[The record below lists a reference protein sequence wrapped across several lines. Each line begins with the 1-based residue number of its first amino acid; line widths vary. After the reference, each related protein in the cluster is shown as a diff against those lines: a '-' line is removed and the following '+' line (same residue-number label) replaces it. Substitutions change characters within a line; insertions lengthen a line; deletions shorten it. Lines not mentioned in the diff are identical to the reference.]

1 MKKYFT
7 VLISLTLV
15 ACGGIP
21 KNSSIQE
28 GSILGS
34 VPEGSIVRVI
44 ASAPQNGMTPEEIV
58 SGFLNASASS
68 ENDFK
73 IAREYLIPELKDIW
87 QPSEQIQVYEGQG
100 RLNTTE
106 SNSVIFTAPL
116 NSVIDGRSR
125 ITLSEPDSQLVQEF
139 KLKKVENEW
148 RINLDFKGL
157 SISRADLNRSFTT
170 FPLWFPD
177 SSLKTLTP
185 DIVVLPRSTTGN
197 ATRLMQL
204 LLAGP
209 GESLTGAVKS
219 AFPVGTKLA
228 INSVPVSNG
237 LATVSLNETVLSA
250 EPYLREV
257 LSAQIVK
264 TLSKIPEIRTV
275 RINVGSQS
283 LIVPNTSIRQNITL
297 WEKFLPD
304 SNREADAL
312 AIQNGKIFRI
322 NTESTT
328 PISDNYFNSGRWF
341 AATANRDE
349 NILAAVTEDRT
360 KFVVQNSST
369 ETPRRV
375 LIEGQGFRI
384 SHSDIFDA
392 VWVTGVNQISVV
404 QNNRVVNVSI
414 DGIDKQNVIDVI
426 PSPDGVR
433 ALLVINTAFGTEL
446 RIGTIVRD
454 DQSIKIIYVRK
465 LIRDGFSVAQATW
478 QDSEIVLYLDNF
490 SEPANIYSVD
500 TFTGFTKS
508 LYSQIDSR
516 NIASVINKPTYLTL
530 EDGTIL
536 ERISG
541 EWISRGNL
549 INATY
554 PG

>member
-1 MKKYFT
+1 MKKYFI
-7 VLISLTLV
+7 VLISLALV
-15 ACGGIP
+15 ACGNIP

-44 ASAPQNGMTPEEIV
+44 ASVPQEGMTPEEIV

-73 IAREYLIPELKDIW
+73 IAREYLIPELRDTW
-87 QPSEQIQVYEGQG
+87 QPTQQIQVYEGQG
-100 RLNTTE
+100 RLSSNQ
-106 SNSVIFTAPL
+106 SNSVVFTAPL
-116 NSVIDGRSR
+116 NSVIDDRSR

-139 KLKKVENEW
+139 KLKKVEDEW
-148 RINLDFKGL
+148 RINLDIKGL
-157 SISRADLNRSFTT
+157 LISRADLNRSFTT

-209 GESLTGAVKS
+209 GENLAGAVRS
-219 AFPVGTKLA
+219 AFPVGTTLA
-228 INSVPVSNG
+228 INSVPINNG
-237 LATVSLNETVLSA
+237 LATVSLNESVLNA
-250 EPYLREV
+250 EPFLREV

-264 TLSKIPEIRTV
+264 TLSRIPEIRTV

-283 LIVPNTSIRQNITL
+283 LIVPNTPIRQSMTL
-297 WEKFLPD
+297 WEKFSPD

-312 AIQNGKIFRI
+312 AIQDGKIFRI
-322 NTESTT
+322 STELVSA
-328 PISDNYFNSGRWF
+328 ISDDYFNSGRWF
-341 AATANRDE
+341 AATTNRDE
-349 NILAAVTEDRT
+349 NILSAVTEDRT
-360 KFVVQNSST
+360 KLVVQNSTAS
-369 ETPRRV
+369 TPRRV
-375 LIEGQGFRI
+375 IVEGQGFRI
-384 SHSDIFDA
+384 PHSDIFDA
-392 VWVTGVNQISVV
+392 IWVTGVNQISVIRK
-404 QNNRVVNVSI
+404 NRVINVSI

-433 ALLVINTAFGTEL
+433 ALLITNTVYGTEL

-454 DQSIKIIYVRK
+454 DQSIKIINVRK

-478 QDSEIVLYLDNF
+478 QDSEYVLYLDNF
-490 SEPANIYSVD
+490 SEPANIYSID
-500 TFTGFTKS
+500 SFTGVSKS
-508 LYSQIDSR
+508 LYSQIGSR
-516 NIASVINKPTYLTL
+516 NLASVIKKPTYLTL
-530 EDGTIL
+530 EGGSIL

-541 EWISRGNL
+541 EWISRGNF
-549 INATY
+549 INASY

>member
-1 MKKYFT
+1 MKKYLT
-7 VLISLTLV
+7 ILMSLALV
-15 ACGGIP
+15 ACGNIP

-73 IAREYLIPELKDIW
+73 IARQYLIPELRDIW
-87 QPSEQIQVYEGQG
+87 QPAEQIQVYEGQG
-100 RLNTTE
+100 RLNSTQ
-106 SNSVIFTAPL
+106 SNSVTFVAPL
-116 NSVIDGRSR
+116 NSVIDGKSR

-157 SISRADLNRSFTT
+157 LISRADLNRSFTT

-185 DIVVLPRSTTGN
+185 DVVVLPRSTTGN

-209 GESLTGAVKS
+209 GENLTGAVRS
-219 AFPVGTKLA
+219 AFPVGTTLA
-228 INSVPVSNG
+228 INSVPVTNG

-283 LIVPNTSIRQNITL
+283 LIVPNTPIRQSTTL
-297 WEKFLPD
+297 WEKFSPD

-312 AIQNGKIFRI
+312 AIQNGKIFKI
-322 NTESTT
+322 NSES
-328 PISDNYFNSGRWF
+328 ISAITDNYFNSGRWF

-360 KFVVQNSST
+360 KFVVQNSSS

-384 SHSDIFDA
+384 PHSDIFDA
-392 VWVTGVNQISVV
+392 VWVTGVNQISVI

-433 ALLVINTAFGTEL
+433 ALLVINTGYGTEL
-446 RIGTIVRD
+446 RISTIVRD
-454 DQSIKIIYVRK
+454 DQSIKIIYARK
-465 LIRDGFSVAQATW
+465 LIRDGFSVTQATW
-478 QDSEIVLYLDNF
+478 LDSEFVLYLDNV

-500 TFTGFTKS
+500 TFSGFSTT
-508 LYSQIDSR
+508 LYSQIGSR
-516 NIASVINKPTYLTL
+516 NLASVIKKPTYLTL
-530 EDGTIL
+530 EDGSIL

-541 EWISRGNL
+541 EWVSRGNL

>member
-1 MKKYFT
+1 MKKYLT
-7 VLISLTLV
+7 ILMSLALV
-15 ACGGIP
+15 ACGNIP

-73 IAREYLIPELKDIW
+73 IAREYLIPEIRDVW
-87 QPSEQIQVYEGQG
+87 QPTQQIQVYEGQG
-100 RLNTTE
+100 RLNSDQ
-106 SNSVIFTAPL
+106 SNSVIFSAPL
-116 NSVIDGRSR
+116 NSVIDDSSR

-148 RINLDFKGL
+148 RIDLDFKGL
-157 SISRADLNRSFTT
+157 LISRADLNRSFTT

-209 GESLTGAVKS
+209 GENLTGAVRS
-219 AFPVGTKLA
+219 AFPVGTTLA

-237 LATVSLNETVLSA
+237 SATVSLNETVLSA

-264 TLSKIPEIRTV
+264 TLSRIPEIKTV
-275 RINVGSQS
+275 RINVGSTS
-283 LIVPNTSIRQNITL
+283 LIVPNTPIRQSTTL
-297 WEKFLPD
+297 WEKFSPD

-322 NTESTT
+322 NTELTSA
-328 PISDNYFNSGRWF
+328 ISDDYFNSGRWF

-360 KFVVQNSST
+360 KFVVQNSSS

-375 LIEGQGFRI
+375 LITGQGFRI
-384 SHSDIFDA
+384 PHSDIFDA
-392 VWVTGVNQISVV
+392 VWATGVNQISVV

-433 ALLVINTAFGTEL
+433 ALLVINTAYGTEL

-465 LIRDGFSVAQATW
+465 LIREGFSIAQATW
-478 QDSEIVLYLDNF
+478 QDSEFVLYLDNI

-500 TFTGFTKS
+500 TFTGSSKT
-508 LYSQIDSR
+508 LYSQIGSR
-516 NIASVINKPTYLTL
+516 NIASVIKKPTYLTL
-530 EDGTIL
+530 EDGSIL
-536 ERISG
+536 ERVSG

>member
-1 MKKYFT
+1 MKKYFI
-7 VLISLTLV
+7 VLISLALV
-15 ACGGIP
+15 ACGNIP

-44 ASAPQNGMTPEEIV
+44 ASAPQEGMTPEEIV

-73 IAREYLIPELKDIW
+73 IAREYLIPELRSSW
-87 QPSEQIQVYEGQG
+87 QPTQQIQVYEGQG
-100 RLNTTE
+100 RLNLTQ
-106 SNSVIFTAPL
+106 SNTVVFTAPL
-116 NSVIDGRSR
+116 NSVIDARSR

-139 KLKKVENEW
+139 KLKKVDNEW
-148 RINLDFKGL
+148 RINLDIKGL
-157 SISRADLNRSFTT
+157 LISRADLNRSFTT

-185 DIVVLPRSTTGN
+185 DVVVLPRSTTGN

-209 GESLTGAVKS
+209 GENLTGAVRS
-219 AFPVGTKLA
+219 AFPVGTTLA

-275 RINVGSQS
+275 RINVGSSS
-283 LIVPNTSIRQNITL
+283 LIVPNTPIRQSTTL
-297 WEKFLPD
+297 WEKFSPD

-312 AIQNGKIFRI
+312 AIQNGKILRMD
-322 NTESTT
+322 TEVTST
-328 PISDNYFNSGRWF
+328 ISDDYFNSGRWF

-369 ETPRRV
+369 ATSRRV

-384 SHSDIFDA
+384 PRSDIFDA
-392 VWVTGVNQISVV
+392 IWVTGLNQISVV

-414 DGIDKQNVIDVI
+414 DGIEKQNVIDVI

-433 ALLVINTAFGTEL
+433 ALLIVNTAYGTEL

-465 LIRDGFSVAQATW
+465 LIRDGFSVTQATW
-478 QDSEIVLYLDNF
+478 QDSGIVLYLDNL
-490 SEPANIYSVD
+490 SEPASIYSID
-500 TFTGFTKS
+500 TFTGFSKS
-508 LYSQIDSR
+508 LYSQLGTR
-516 NIASVINKPTYLTL
+516 NLASVIKKPTYLTL
-530 EDGTIL
+530 EDGSLL
-536 ERISG
+536 ERVSG
-541 EWISRGNL
+541 EWIGRGNL

>member
-15 ACGGIP
+15 ACGNIP
-21 KNSSIQE
+21 KDSAIQE

-44 ASAPQNGMTPEEIV
+44 ASTPQNGMTPEEIV

-73 IAREYLIPELKDIW
+73 IAREYLIPEIRNSW
-87 QPSEQIQVYEGQG
+87 QPTDQIQVYEGQG
-100 RLNTTE
+100 RLS
-106 SNSVIFTAPL
+106 SNQNNAVTFTAPL
-116 NSVIDGRSR
+116 SSVIDDRSR
-125 ITLSEPDSQLVQEF
+125 ITLSDPDSQLVQEF
-139 KLKKVENEW
+139 RLKKVDNEW

-157 SISRADLNRSFTT
+157 LISRADLNRSFTT

-209 GESLTGAVKS
+209 GENLTGAVRS
-219 AFPVGTKLA
+219 AFPVGTTLA
-228 INSVPVSNG
+228 LNSVPVSNG

-257 LSAQIVK
+257 LSAQIVN
-264 TLSKIPEIRTV
+264 TLSRIPEIRTV
-275 RINVGSQS
+275 RINVGSSS
-283 LIVPNTSIRQNITL
+283 LIVPNTPFRQSTTL
-297 WEKFLPD
+297 WEKFSPD

-312 AIQNGKIFRI
+312 AIQNGKIFRMD
-322 NTESTT
+322 TEVTST
-328 PISDNYFNSGRWF
+328 ISDDYFNSGRWF

-369 ETPRRV
+369 ATPRRV

-384 SHSDIFDA
+384 PRSDIFDA
-392 VWVTGVNQISVV
+392 IWVTGLNQISVV

-414 DGIDKQNVIDVI
+414 DGIEKQNVIDVI

-433 ALLVINTAFGTEL
+433 ALLIVNTAYGTEL

-465 LIRDGFSVAQATW
+465 LIRDGFSVTQATW
-478 QDSEIVLYLDNF
+478 QDSGIVLYLDNL
-490 SEPANIYSVD
+490 SEPASIYSID
-500 TFTGFTKS
+500 TFTGFSKS
-508 LYSQIDSR
+508 LYSQLGTR
-516 NIASVINKPTYLTL
+516 NLASVIKKPTYLTL
-530 EDGTIL
+530 EDGSLL
-536 ERISG
+536 ERVSG
-541 EWISRGNL
+541 EWIGRGNL

>member
-1 MKKYFT
+1 MKKYLI
-7 VLISLTLV
+7 VLMSLALV
-15 ACGGIP
+15 ACGNIP

-44 ASAPQNGMTPEEIV
+44 ASTPQEGMTPEEIV

-73 IAREYLIPELKDIW
+73 IAREYLIPELRDTW
-87 QPSEQIQVYEGQG
+87 QPTQQIQVYEGQG
-100 RLNTTE
+100 RLNLNQ
-106 SNSVIFTAPL
+106 SNSVVFTAPL
-116 NSVIDGRSR
+116 NSVIDDRSR

-139 KLKKVENEW
+139 KLKKVDDEW
-148 RINLDFKGL
+148 RINLDIRGL
-157 SISRADLNRSFTT
+157 LISRADLNRSFTT

-209 GESLTGAVKS
+209 GENLTGAVKS
-219 AFPVGTKLA
+219 AFPVGTTLA
-228 INSVPVSNG
+228 INSVPINNG
-237 LATVSLNETVLSA
+237 LATVSLNESVLSA
-250 EPYLREV
+250 EPFLREV

-264 TLSKIPEIRTV
+264 TLSRIPEIRTV

-283 LIVPNTSIRQNITL
+283 LIVPNTPIRQSMTL
-297 WEKFLPD
+297 WEKFSPD
-304 SNREADAL
+304 SNRESDAL
-312 AIQNGKIFRI
+312 AIQDGKIFRI
-322 NTESTT
+322 STELTSA
-328 PISDNYFNSGRWF
+328 ISDDYFNSNRWF

-360 KFVVQNSST
+360 KLVVQNSST
-369 ETPRRV
+369 ATPRRV
-375 LIEGQGFRI
+375 LVEGQGFRI
-384 SHSDIFDA
+384 PRSDIFDA
-392 VWVTGVNQISVV
+392 IWVTGVNQISVI
-404 QNNRVVNVSI
+404 QKNRLINVSI

-433 ALLVINTAFGTEL
+433 ALLLTNTVYGTEL

-454 DQSIKIIYVRK
+454 DQSIKIINVRK
-465 LIRDGFSVAQATW
+465 LIRDGYSVTQATW

-490 SEPANIYSVD
+490 SELANIYSID
-500 TFTGFTKS
+500 TFTGFSKL
-508 LYSQIDSR
+508 LYSQIGSR
-516 NIASVINKPTYLTL
+516 NLASVIKKPTYLTL
-530 EDGTIL
+530 EDGSIL

-549 INATY
+549 INASY

>member
-1 MKKYFT
+1 MKKYFI
-7 VLISLTLV
+7 VLMSLALV
-15 ACGGIP
+15 ACGNIP
-21 KNSSIQE
+21 QNSSIQE

-44 ASAPQNGMTPEEIV
+44 ASLPQEGMTPEEIV

-73 IAREYLIPELKDIW
+73 IAREYLIPELRDTW
-87 QPSEQIQVYEGQG
+87 QPTQQIQVYEGQG
-100 RLNTTE
+100 RLNLTQ
-106 SNSVIFTAPL
+106 SNSVVFTAPL
-116 NSVIDGRSR
+116 NSVIDDRSR

-139 KLKKVENEW
+139 KLKKVDNEW
-148 RINLDFKGL
+148 RINLDIRGL
-157 SISRADLNRSFTT
+157 LISRADLNRSFTT

-177 SSLKTLTP
+177 STLKTLTP

-209 GESLTGAVKS
+209 GENLTGAVRS
-219 AFPVGTKLA
+219 AFPVGTTLA
-228 INSVPVSNG
+228 INSVPINNG
-237 LATVSLNETVLSA
+237 LATVSLNESVLNA
-250 EPYLREV
+250 EPFLREV

-264 TLSKIPEIRTV
+264 TLSRIPEIRTV

-283 LIVPNTSIRQNITL
+283 LIVPNTPIRQSTTL
-297 WEKFLPD
+297 WEKFSPD

-312 AIQNGKIFRI
+312 AIQDGKIFRI
-322 NTESTT
+322 STELVSA
-328 PISDNYFNSGRWF
+328 ISDNYFNSGRWF

-360 KFVVQNSST
+360 KLVVQNSSA

-375 LIEGQGFRI
+375 IVEGQGFRI
-384 SHSDIFDA
+384 PHSDIFDA
-392 VWVTGVNQISVV
+392 IWITGVNQISVI
-404 QNNRVVNVSI
+404 QKNRVINVSI
-414 DGIDKQNVIDVI
+414 DGIDRQNVIDVI

-433 ALLVINTAFGTEL
+433 ALLITNTVYGTEL

-454 DQSIKIIYVRK
+454 DQNIKIINVRK
-465 LIRDGFSVAQATW
+465 LIRDGFSVTQATW
-478 QDSEIVLYLDNF
+478 QDSEYVLYLDNF
-490 SEPANIYSVD
+490 SEPANIYSID
-500 TFTGFTKS
+500 SFTGVSKS
-508 LYSQIDSR
+508 LYSQIGLR
-516 NIASVINKPTYLTL
+516 NLASVIKKPTYLTL
-530 EDGTIL
+530 EDGSIL

-541 EWISRGNL
+541 EWISRGNFV
-549 INATY
+549 NATY

>member
-1 MKKYFT
+1 MKKYLT
-7 VLISLTLV
+7 ILMSLALV
-15 ACGGIP
+15 ACGNIP
-21 KNSSIQE
+21 NNSSIQE

-73 IAREYLIPELKDIW
+73 IAREYLIPELQDTW
-87 QPSEQIQVYEGQG
+87 QPTQQIQVYEGQG
-100 RLNTTE
+100 RLNLTQ
-106 SNSVIFTAPL
+106 SNSVVFTAPL
-116 NSVIDGRSR
+116 NSVIDDRSR

-139 KLKKVENEW
+139 KLKKVDNEW
-148 RINLDFKGL
+148 RINLDIKGL
-157 SISRADLNRSFTT
+157 LISRADLNRSFTT

-209 GESLTGAVKS
+209 GENLTGAVKS
-219 AFPVGTKLA
+219 AFPVGTTLA
-228 INSVPVSNG
+228 INSVPINNG
-237 LATVSLNETVLSA
+237 LATVSLNESVLSA
-250 EPYLREV
+250 EPFLREV

-264 TLSKIPEIRTV
+264 TLSRIPEIRTV

-283 LIVPNTSIRQNITL
+283 LIVPNTPIRQSMTL
-297 WEKFLPD
+297 WEKFSPD

-312 AIQNGKIFRI
+312 AIQDGKIFRI
-322 NTESTT
+322 STELVSA
-328 PISDNYFNSGRWF
+328 ISDDYFNSGRWF

-360 KFVVQNSST
+360 KLVVQNSSAA
-369 ETPRRV
+369 TPRRV
-375 LIEGQGFRI
+375 IVEGQGFRI
-384 SHSDIFDA
+384 PHSDIFDA
-392 VWVTGVNQISVV
+392 IWVTGVNQISVI
-404 QNNRVVNVSI
+404 QKNRVINVSI

-433 ALLVINTAFGTEL
+433 ALLITNTVYGTEL

-454 DQSIKIIYVRK
+454 DQSIKIVNVRK
-465 LIRDGFSVAQATW
+465 LIRDGFSVTQATW
-478 QDSEIVLYLDNF
+478 QDSEYVLYLDNF
-490 SEPANIYSVD
+490 SEPANIYSID
-500 TFTGFTKS
+500 SFTGVSKS
-508 LYSQIDSR
+508 LYSQIGSR
-516 NIASVINKPTYLTL
+516 NLASVIKKPTYLTL
-530 EDGTIL
+530 EDGSIL

-549 INATY
+549 VNAAY

>member
-1 MKKYFT
+1 MKKYFI
-7 VLISLTLV
+7 VLISLALV
-15 ACGGIP
+15 ACGNIP

-44 ASAPQNGMTPEEIV
+44 ASAPQEGMTPEEIV

-73 IAREYLIPELKDIW
+73 IAREYLIPELRSSW
-87 QPSEQIQVYEGQG
+87 QPTQQIQVYEGQG
-100 RLNTTE
+100 RLNLTQ
-106 SNSVIFTAPL
+106 SNTVVFTAPL
-116 NSVIDGRSR
+116 NSVIDARSR

-139 KLKKVENEW
+139 KLKKVDNEW
-148 RINLDFKGL
+148 RINLDIKGL
-157 SISRADLNRSFTT
+157 LISRADLNRSFTT

-185 DIVVLPRSTTGN
+185 DVVVLPRSTTGN

-209 GESLTGAVKS
+209 GENLTGAVRS
-219 AFPVGTKLA
+219 AFPVGTTLA

-275 RINVGSQS
+275 RINVGSSS
-283 LIVPNTSIRQNITL
+283 LIVPNTPIRQSTTL
-297 WEKFLPD
+297 WEKFSPD
-304 SNREADAL
+304 SNRETDAL
-312 AIQNGKIFRI
+312 AIQNGKILRMD
-322 NTESTT
+322 TEVTST
-328 PISDNYFNSGRWF
+328 ISDDYFNSGRWF

-369 ETPRRV
+369 ATPRRV

-384 SHSDIFDA
+384 PRSDIFDA
-392 VWVTGVNQISVV
+392 IWVTGLNQISVV

-414 DGIDKQNVIDVI
+414 DGIEKQNVIDVI

-433 ALLVINTAFGTEL
+433 ALLIVNTAYGTEL

-465 LIRDGFSVAQATW
+465 LIRDGFSVTQATW
-478 QDSEIVLYLDNF
+478 QDSGIVLYLDNL
-490 SEPANIYSVD
+490 SEPASIYSID
-500 TFTGFTKS
+500 TFTGFSKS
-508 LYSQIDSR
+508 LYSQLGTR
-516 NIASVINKPTYLTL
+516 NLASVIKKPTYLTL
-530 EDGTIL
+530 EDGSLL
-536 ERISG
+536 ERVSG
-541 EWISRGNL
+541 EWIGRGNL

>member
-1 MKKYFT
+1 MRKYFL

-44 ASAPQNGMTPEEIV
+44 ASTPQNGMTPEEIV

-87 QPSEQIQVYEGQG
+87 QPAEQIQVYEGQG

-116 NSVIDGRSR
+116 NSVIDERSR
-125 ITLSEPDSQLVQEF
+125 ITLSEPDSQLSQEF
-139 KLKKVENEW
+139 KLKKVDNEW

-157 SISRADLNRSFTT
+157 FISRADLNRSFTT

-185 DIVVLPRSTTGN
+185 DVVVLPRSTTGN

-209 GESLTGAVKS
+209 GENLTGAVRS
-219 AFPVGTKLA
+219 AFPVGTTLA

-275 RINVGSQS
+275 RINVGSSS
-283 LIVPNTSIRQNITL
+283 LIVPNTPIRQSTTL
-297 WEKFLPD
+297 WEKFSPD

-312 AIQNGKIFRI
+312 AIQNGKILRMD
-322 NTESTT
+322 TEVTST
-328 PISDNYFNSGRWF
+328 ISDDYFNSGRWF

-369 ETPRRV
+369 ATPRRV

-384 SHSDIFDA
+384 PRSDIFDA
-392 VWVTGVNQISVV
+392 IWVTGLNQISVV

-414 DGIDKQNVIDVI
+414 DGIEKQNVIDVI

-433 ALLVINTAFGTEL
+433 ALLVVNTAYGTEL

-465 LIRDGFSVAQATW
+465 LIRDGFSVTQATW
-478 QDSEIVLYLDNF
+478 QDSGIVLYLDNL
-490 SEPANIYSVD
+490 SEPASIYSID
-500 TFTGFTKS
+500 TFTGFSKS
-508 LYSQIDSR
+508 LYSQLGTR
-516 NIASVINKPTYLTL
+516 NLASVIKKPTYLTL
-530 EDGTIL
+530 EDGSLL
-536 ERISG
+536 ERVSG
-541 EWISRGNL
+541 EWIGRGNF

>member
-1 MKKYFT
+1 MKKYFI
-7 VLISLTLV
+7 VLMSLALV
-15 ACGGIP
+15 ACGSIP

-44 ASAPQNGMTPEEIV
+44 ASTPQEGMTPEEIV

-73 IAREYLIPELKDIW
+73 IAREYLIPDLRETW
-87 QPSEQIQVYEGQG
+87 QPTQQIQVYEGQG
-100 RLNTTE
+100 RLNLTQ
-106 SNSVIFTAPL
+106 SNSVVFTAPL
-116 NSVIDGRSR
+116 NSVIDDRSR

-139 KLKKVENEW
+139 KLKKVDDEW
-148 RINLDFKGL
+148 RINLDLKGL
-157 SISRADLNRSFTT
+157 LISRADLNRSFTT

-185 DIVVLPRSTTGN
+185 DIVVLPRSITGN

-209 GESLTGAVKS
+209 GENLTGAVRS
-219 AFPVGTKLA
+219 AFPAGTRLA
-228 INSVPVSNG
+228 INSVPVING
-237 LATVSLNETVLSA
+237 LATVSLNESVLSA
-250 EPYLREV
+250 EPFLREV

-264 TLSKIPEIRTV
+264 TLSRNPEIKTV

-283 LIVPNTSIRQNITL
+283 LIVPNTPIRQSMTL
-297 WEKFLPD
+297 WEKFSPD
-304 SNREADAL
+304 TNREADAL
-312 AIQNGKIFRI
+312 AIQDGKIFRI
-322 NTESTT
+322 STELTSA
-328 PISDNYFNSGRWF
+328 ISDDYFNSNRWF

-360 KFVVQNSST
+360 KLVVQNSST
-369 ETPRRV
+369 ATPRRV
-375 LIEGQGFRI
+375 LVEGQGFRI
-384 SHSDIFDA
+384 PHSDIFDA
-392 VWVTGVNQISVV
+392 IWVTGVNQISVI
-404 QNNRVVNVSI
+404 QKNRLINVSI

-433 ALLVINTAFGTEL
+433 ALLLTNTVYGTEL

-454 DQSIKIIYVRK
+454 DQSIKIINVRK
-465 LIRDGFSVAQATW
+465 LIRDGYSVTQATW
-478 QDSEIVLYLDNF
+478 QDAEIVLYLDNF
-490 SEPANIYSVD
+490 SEPANVYSID
-500 TFTGFTKS
+500 TFTGFSKS
-508 LYSQIDSR
+508 LYSQIGSR
-516 NIASVINKPTYLTL
+516 NLASVIKKPTYLTL
-530 EDGTIL
+530 EDGSIL

-549 INATY
+549 INASY

>member
-1 MKKYFT
+1 MKKYFIFI
-7 VLISLTLV
+7 ISLALV
-15 ACGGIP
+15 ACGNIP

-44 ASAPQNGMTPEEIV
+44 ASSPQEGMTPEEIV

-73 IAREYLIPELKDIW
+73 IAREYLIPELRETW
-87 QPSEQIQVYEGQG
+87 QPTQQIQVYEGQG
-100 RLNTTE
+100 RLSSNQ
-106 SNSVIFTAPL
+106 SNSVVFTAPL
-116 NSVIDGRSR
+116 NSVIDDRSR

-139 KLKKVENEW
+139 KLKKVEDEW
-148 RINLDFKGL
+148 RINLEIKGL
-157 SISRADLNRSFTT
+157 LISRADLNRSFTT

-209 GESLTGAVKS
+209 GENLTGAVRS
-219 AFPVGTKLA
+219 AFPVGTTLA

-237 LATVSLNETVLSA
+237 LATVSLNESVLSA
-250 EPYLREV
+250 EPFLREV

-264 TLSKIPEIRTV
+264 TLSRIPEIRTV

-283 LIVPNTSIRQNITL
+283 LIVPNTPIRQSMTL
-297 WEKFLPD
+297 WEKFSPD

-312 AIQNGKIFRI
+312 AIQDGKIFRI
-322 NTESTT
+322 STELTSA
-328 PISDNYFNSGRWF
+328 ISDDYFNSGKWF

-360 KFVVQNSST
+360 KLVVQNSSAA
-369 ETPRRV
+369 TPRRV
-375 LIEGQGFRI
+375 LVEGQGFRI
-384 SHSDIFDA
+384 PRSDIFDA
-392 VWVTGVNQISVV
+392 TWVTGVNQISVI
-404 QNNRVVNVSI
+404 QNNRVINVSI
-414 DGIDKQNVIDVI
+414 DGLDKQNVIDVI

-433 ALLVINTAFGTEL
+433 ALLITNTVYGTEL

-454 DQSIKIIYVRK
+454 DQSIKIINVK
-465 LIRDGFSVAQATW
+465 KIIRDGYSVTQATW
-478 QDSEIVLYLDNF
+478 QDSEFVLYLDNF
-490 SEPANIYSVD
+490 SEPANIYSID
-500 TFTGFTKS
+500 TFTGVFKS
-508 LYSQIDSR
+508 LYSQIGSR
-516 NIASVINKPTYLTL
+516 NLASVIKKPTYLTM
-530 EDGTIL
+530 EDGSIL

-549 INATY
+549 INASY

>member
-1 MKKYFT
+1 MKKYFI
-7 VLISLTLV
+7 VLISFALV
-15 ACGGIP
+15 ACGNIP

-44 ASAPQNGMTPEEIV
+44 ASAPQEGMTPEEIV

-73 IAREYLIPELKDIW
+73 IAREYLIPELRSSW
-87 QPSEQIQVYEGQG
+87 QPTQQIQVYEGQG
-100 RLNTTE
+100 RLNLTQ
-106 SNSVIFTAPL
+106 SNTVVFTAPL
-116 NSVIDGRSR
+116 NSVIDARSR

-139 KLKKVENEW
+139 KLKKVDNEW
-148 RINLDFKGL
+148 RINLDIKGL
-157 SISRADLNRSFTT
+157 LISRADLNRSFTT

-185 DIVVLPRSTTGN
+185 DVVVLPRSTTGN

-209 GESLTGAVKS
+209 GENLTGAVRS
-219 AFPVGTKLA
+219 AFPVGTTLA

-250 EPYLREV
+250 EPYLREI

-275 RINVGSQS
+275 RINVGSSS
-283 LIVPNTSIRQNITL
+283 LIVPNTPIRQSTTL
-297 WEKFLPD
+297 WEKFSPD

-312 AIQNGKIFRI
+312 AIQNGKILRMD
-322 NTESTT
+322 TEVTST
-328 PISDNYFNSGRWF
+328 ISDDYFNSGRWF

-369 ETPRRV
+369 ATPRRV

-384 SHSDIFDA
+384 PRSDIFDA
-392 VWVTGVNQISVV
+392 IWVTGLNQISVV

-414 DGIDKQNVIDVI
+414 DGIEKQNVIDVI

-433 ALLVINTAFGTEL
+433 ALLIVNTAYGTEL

-465 LIRDGFSVAQATW
+465 LIRDGFSVTQATW
-478 QDSEIVLYLDNF
+478 QDSGIVLYLDNL
-490 SEPANIYSVD
+490 SEPAIIYSID
-500 TFTGFTKS
+500 TFTGFSKS
-508 LYSQIDSR
+508 LYSQLGTR
-516 NIASVINKPTYLTL
+516 NLASVIKKPTYLTL
-530 EDGTIL
+530 EDGSLL
-536 ERISG
+536 ERVSG
-541 EWISRGNL
+541 EWIGRGNL

>member
-1 MKKYFT
+1 MKKYFI
-7 VLISLTLV
+7 VLISFALV
-15 ACGGIP
+15 ACGNIP

-44 ASAPQNGMTPEEIV
+44 ASAPQEGMTPEEIV

-73 IAREYLIPELKDIW
+73 IAREYLIPELRSSW
-87 QPSEQIQVYEGQG
+87 QPTQQIQVYEGQG
-100 RLNTTE
+100 RLNLTQ
-106 SNSVIFTAPL
+106 SNTVVFTAPL
-116 NSVIDGRSR
+116 NSVIDARSR

-139 KLKKVENEW
+139 KLKKVDNEW
-148 RINLDFKGL
+148 RINLDIKGL
-157 SISRADLNRSFTT
+157 LISRADLNRSFTT

-185 DIVVLPRSTTGN
+185 DVVVLPRSTTGN

-209 GESLTGAVKS
+209 GENLTGAVRS
-219 AFPVGTKLA
+219 AFPVGTTLA

-275 RINVGSQS
+275 RINVGSSS
-283 LIVPNTSIRQNITL
+283 LIVPNTPIRQSTTL
-297 WEKFLPD
+297 WEKFSPD

-312 AIQNGKIFRI
+312 AIQNGKILRMD
-322 NTESTT
+322 TEVTST
-328 PISDNYFNSGRWF
+328 ISDDYFNSGRWF

-369 ETPRRV
+369 ATPRRV

-384 SHSDIFDA
+384 PRTDIFDA
-392 VWVTGVNQISVV
+392 IWVTGLNQISVV

-414 DGIDKQNVIDVI
+414 DGIEKQNVIDVI

-433 ALLVINTAFGTEL
+433 ALLIVNTAYGTEL

-465 LIRDGFSVAQATW
+465 LIRDGFSVTQATW
-478 QDSEIVLYLDNF
+478 QDSGIVLYLDNL
-490 SEPANIYSVD
+490 SEPASIYSID
-500 TFTGFTKS
+500 TFTGFSKS
-508 LYSQIDSR
+508 LYSQLGTR
-516 NIASVINKPTYLTL
+516 NLASVIKKPTYLTL
-530 EDGTIL
+530 EDGSLL
-536 ERISG
+536 ERVSG
-541 EWISRGNL
+541 EWIGRGNL
-549 INATY
+549 TNATY

>member
-1 MKKYFT
+1 MKKYFI
-7 VLISLTLV
+7 VLISFALV
-15 ACGGIP
+15 ACGNIP

-44 ASAPQNGMTPEEIV
+44 ASAPQEGMTPEEIV

-73 IAREYLIPELKDIW
+73 IAREYLIPELRSSW
-87 QPSEQIQVYEGQG
+87 QPTQQIQVYEGQG
-100 RLNTTE
+100 RLNLTQ
-106 SNSVIFTAPL
+106 SNTVVFTAPL
-116 NSVIDGRSR
+116 NSVIDARSR

-139 KLKKVENEW
+139 KLKKVDNEW
-148 RINLDFKGL
+148 RINLDIKGL
-157 SISRADLNRSFTT
+157 LISRADLNRSFTT

-185 DIVVLPRSTTGN
+185 DVVVLPRSTTGN

-209 GESLTGAVKS
+209 GENLTGAVRS
-219 AFPVGTKLA
+219 AFPVGTTLA

-275 RINVGSQS
+275 RINVGSSS
-283 LIVPNTSIRQNITL
+283 LIVPNTPIRQSTTL
-297 WEKFLPD
+297 WEKFSPD

-312 AIQNGKIFRI
+312 AIQNGKILRMD
-322 NTESTT
+322 TEVTST
-328 PISDNYFNSGRWF
+328 ISDDYFNSGRWF

-369 ETPRRV
+369 ATPRRV

-384 SHSDIFDA
+384 PRSDIFDA
-392 VWVTGVNQISVV
+392 IWVTGLNQISVV

-414 DGIDKQNVIDVI
+414 DGIEKQNVIDVI

-433 ALLVINTAFGTEL
+433 ALLIVNTAYGTEL

-465 LIRDGFSVAQATW
+465 LIRDGFSVTQATW
-478 QDSEIVLYLDNF
+478 QDSGIVLYLDNL
-490 SEPANIYSVD
+490 SEPASIYSID
-500 TFTGFTKS
+500 TFTGFSKS
-508 LYSQIDSR
+508 LYSQLGTR
-516 NIASVINKPTYLTL
+516 NLASVIKKPTYLTL
-530 EDGTIL
+530 EDGSLL
-536 ERISG
+536 ERVSG
-541 EWISRGNL
+541 EWIGRGNL

>member
-1 MKKYFT
+1 MKKYLT
-7 VLISLTLV
+7 ILMSLALV
-15 ACGGIP
+15 ACGNIP

-73 IAREYLIPELKDIW
+73 IARQYLIPELRDIW
-87 QPSEQIQVYEGQG
+87 QPAEQIQVYEGQG
-100 RLNTTE
+100 RLNSTQ
-106 SNSVIFTAPL
+106 SNSVTFVAPL
-116 NSVIDGRSR
+116 NSVIDGKSR

-157 SISRADLNRSFTT
+157 LISRADLNRSFTT

-185 DIVVLPRSTTGN
+185 DVVVLPRSTTGN

-209 GESLTGAVKS
+209 GENLTGAVRS
-219 AFPVGTKLA
+219 AFPVGTTLA
-228 INSVPVSNG
+228 INSVPVTNG

-283 LIVPNTSIRQNITL
+283 LIVPNTPIRQSTTL
-297 WEKFLPD
+297 WEKFSPD

-312 AIQNGKIFRI
+312 AIQNGKIFKI
-322 NTESTT
+322 NSES
-328 PISDNYFNSGRWF
+328 ISAITDNYFNSGRWF

-360 KFVVQNSST
+360 KFVVQNSSS

-384 SHSDIFDA
+384 PHSDIFDA
-392 VWVTGVNQISVV
+392 VWVTGVNQISVI

-433 ALLVINTAFGTEL
+433 ALLVINTGYGTEL

-454 DQSIKIIYVRK
+454 DQSIKIIYARK
-465 LIRDGFSVAQATW
+465 LIRDGFSVTQATW
-478 QDSEIVLYLDNF
+478 LDSEFVLYLDNV

-500 TFTGFTKS
+500 TFSGFSTT
-508 LYSQIDSR
+508 LYSQIGSR
-516 NIASVINKPTYLTL
+516 NLASVIKKPTYLTL
-530 EDGTIL
+530 EDGSIL

-541 EWISRGNL
+541 EWVSRGNL

>member
-1 MKKYFT
+1 MKKYFI
-7 VLISLTLV
+7 VLISLALV
-15 ACGGIP
+15 ACGNIP

-44 ASAPQNGMTPEEIV
+44 ASVPQEGMTPEEIV

-73 IAREYLIPELKDIW
+73 IAREYLIPELRDIW
-87 QPSEQIQVYEGQG
+87 QPTQQIQVYEGQG
-100 RLNTTE
+100 RLSSNQ
-106 SNSVIFTAPL
+106 SNSVVFTAPL
-116 NSVIDGRSR
+116 NSVIDDRSR

-139 KLKKVENEW
+139 KLKKVNDEW
-148 RINLDFKGL
+148 RINLDIKGL
-157 SISRADLNRSFTT
+157 LISRADLNRSFTT

-209 GESLTGAVKS
+209 GENLAGAVRS
-219 AFPVGTKLA
+219 AFPVGTTLA
-228 INSVPVSNG
+228 INSVPINNG
-237 LATVSLNETVLSA
+237 LATVSLNESVLNA
-250 EPYLREV
+250 EPFLREV

-264 TLSKIPEIRTV
+264 TLSRIPEIRTV

-283 LIVPNTSIRQNITL
+283 LIVPNTPIRQSMTL
-297 WEKFLPD
+297 WEKFSPD

-312 AIQNGKIFRI
+312 AIQDGKIFRI
-322 NTESTT
+322 STELVSA
-328 PISDNYFNSGRWF
+328 ISDDYFNSSRWF
-341 AATANRDE
+341 AATTNRDE
-349 NILAAVTEDRT
+349 NILSAVTEDRT
-360 KFVVQNSST
+360 KLVVQNSTAS
-369 ETPRRV
+369 TPRRV
-375 LIEGQGFRI
+375 IVEGQGFRI
-384 SHSDIFDA
+384 PHSDIFDA
-392 VWVTGVNQISVV
+392 IWVTGVNQISVIRK
-404 QNNRVVNVSI
+404 NRVINVSI

-433 ALLVINTAFGTEL
+433 ALLITNTVYGTEL

-454 DQSIKIIYVRK
+454 DQGIKIINVRK
-465 LIRDGFSVAQATW
+465 LVRDGFSVAQATW
-478 QDSEIVLYLDNF
+478 QDSEYVLYLDNF
-490 SEPANIYSVD
+490 SEPANIYSID
-500 TFTGFTKS
+500 SFTGVSKS
-508 LYSQIDSR
+508 LYSQIGSR
-516 NIASVINKPTYLTL
+516 NLASVIKKPTYLTL
-530 EDGTIL
+530 EGGSIL

-541 EWISRGNL
+541 EWISRGNF
-549 INATY
+549 INASY

>member
-1 MKKYFT
+1 MKKYLT
-7 VLISLTLV
+7 ILMSLALV
-15 ACGGIP
+15 ACGNIP

-73 IAREYLIPELKDIW
+73 IAREYLIPELRDVW
-87 QPSEQIQVYEGQG
+87 QPTQQIQVYEGQG
-100 RLNTTE
+100 RLNSDQ
-106 SNSVIFTAPL
+106 SNSVIFSAPL
-116 NSVIDGRSR
+116 DSVINDRSR

-148 RINLDFKGL
+148 RIDLDFKGL
-157 SISRADLNRSFTT
+157 FISRADLNRSFTT

-209 GESLTGAVKS
+209 GENLTGAVRS
-219 AFPVGTKLA
+219 AFPVGTTLA

-237 LATVSLNETVLSA
+237 LATVSLNETVLGA
-250 EPYLREV
+250 EPYFREV

-264 TLSKIPEIRTV
+264 TLSRIPEIRTV
-275 RINVGSQS
+275 RINVGSTS
-283 LIVPNTSIRQNITL
+283 LIVPNTPIRQSTTL
-297 WEKFLPD
+297 WEKFSPD

-322 NTESTT
+322 NTELTSA
-328 PISDNYFNSGRWF
+328 ISDDYFNSGRWF

-360 KFVVQNSST
+360 KFVVQNSSS
-369 ETPRRV
+369 ENPRRV
-375 LIEGQGFRI
+375 LISGQGFRI
-384 SHSDIFDA
+384 PHSDIFDA
-392 VWVTGVNQISVV
+392 VWATGVNQISVV

-433 ALLVINTAFGTEL
+433 ALLVVNTAYGTEL

-454 DQSIKIIYVRK
+454 DQSIKIINVRK

-478 QDSEIVLYLDNF
+478 QDSDIVLYLDNF
-490 SEPANIYSVD
+490 SEPANIYSID
-500 TFTGFTKS
+500 TFTGFSRT
-508 LYSQIDSR
+508 LYSQIGSR
-516 NIASVINKPTYLTL
+516 NIASVIKKPTYLTL
-530 EDGTIL
+530 EDGSIL

>member
-1 MKKYFT
+1 MKKYFI
-7 VLISLTLV
+7 VLISFALV
-15 ACGGIP
+15 SCGNIP

-44 ASAPQNGMTPEEIV
+44 ASAPQEGMTPEEIV

-73 IAREYLIPELKDIW
+73 IAREYLIPELRSSW
-87 QPSEQIQVYEGQG
+87 QPTQQIQVYEGQG
-100 RLNTTE
+100 RLNLTQ
-106 SNSVIFTAPL
+106 SNTVVFTAPL
-116 NSVIDGRSR
+116 NSVIDARSR

-139 KLKKVENEW
+139 KLKKVDNEW
-148 RINLDFKGL
+148 RINLDIKGL
-157 SISRADLNRSFTT
+157 LISRADLNRSFTT

-185 DIVVLPRSTTGN
+185 DVVVLPRSTTGN

-209 GESLTGAVKS
+209 GENLTGAVRS
-219 AFPVGTKLA
+219 AFPVGTTLA

-275 RINVGSQS
+275 RINVGSSS
-283 LIVPNTSIRQNITL
+283 LIVPNTPIRQSTTL
-297 WEKFLPD
+297 WEKFSPD

-312 AIQNGKIFRI
+312 AIQNGKILRMD
-322 NTESTT
+322 TEVTST
-328 PISDNYFNSGRWF
+328 ISDDYFNSGRWF

-369 ETPRRV
+369 STPRRV

-384 SHSDIFDA
+384 PRSDIFDA
-392 VWVTGVNQISVV
+392 IWVTGLNQISVV

-414 DGIDKQNVIDVI
+414 DGIEKQNVIDVI

-433 ALLVINTAFGTEL
+433 ALLIVNTAYGTEL

-465 LIRDGFSVAQATW
+465 LIRDGFSVTQATW
-478 QDSEIVLYLDNF
+478 QDSGIVLYLDNL
-490 SEPANIYSVD
+490 SEPASIYSID
-500 TFTGFTKS
+500 TFTGFSKS
-508 LYSQIDSR
+508 LYSQLGTR
-516 NIASVINKPTYLTL
+516 NLASVIKKPTYLTL
-530 EDGTIL
+530 EDGSLL
-536 ERISG
+536 ERVSG
-541 EWISRGNL
+541 EWIGRGNL

>member
-1 MKKYFT
+1 MKKYFL
-7 VLISLTLV
+7 VLMSLTLV

-44 ASAPQNGMTPEEIV
+44 ASTPQNGMTPEEIV

-73 IAREYLIPELKDIW
+73 IAREYLIPELRNIW
-87 QPSEQIQVYEGQG
+87 QPAEQIQVYEGQG
-100 RLNTTE
+100 RLSTTQ
-106 SNSVIFTAPL
+106 SNSVVFTAPL
-116 NSVIDGRSR
+116 SSVIDERSR
-125 ITLSEPDSQLVQEF
+125 ILLSEPDSQLVQEF
-139 KLKKVENEW
+139 KLKKVDNEW

-157 SISRADLNRSFTT
+157 LISRADLNRSFTT

-209 GESLTGAVKS
+209 GENLTGAVRS
-219 AFPVGTKLA
+219 AFPVGTTLA
-228 INSVPVSNG
+228 LNSVPVSNG

-257 LSAQIVK
+257 LSAQIVN
-264 TLSKIPEIRTV
+264 TLSRIPEIRTV
-275 RINVGSQS
+275 RINVGTSS
-283 LIVPNTSIRQNITL
+283 LIVPNTPIRQSTTL
-297 WEKFLPD
+297 WEKFSPD
-304 SNREADAL
+304 SNRKADAL
-312 AIQNGKIFRI
+312 AIKNGKIFRMDAEV
-322 NTESTT
+322 TSA
-328 PISDNYFNSGRWF
+328 ISDNYFNSGRWF
-341 AATANRDE
+341 AATANRDG

-360 KFVVQNSST
+360 KFVVQNGSN
-369 ETPRRV
+369 ENARRV

-384 SHSDIFDA
+384 PRSDIFDA
-392 VWVTGVNQISVV
+392 IWVTGVNQISVV

-414 DGIDKQNVIDVI
+414 DGIEKQNVIDVI

-433 ALLVINTAFGTEL
+433 ALLIVNTSYGTEL

-465 LIRDGFSVAQATW
+465 LIRDGFSVTQATW
-478 QDSEIVLYLDNF
+478 QDSEIVLYLDNL
-490 SEPANIYSVD
+490 SEPASVNSVD
-500 TFTGFTKS
+500 TFTGFYKS
-508 LYSQIDSR
+508 LYSQLGSI
-516 NIASVINKPTYLTL
+516 NLASVIKKPTYLTL
-530 EDGTIL
+530 EDGSLL
-536 ERISG
+536 ERVSG
-541 EWISRGNL
+541 EWIVRGNL
-549 INATY
+549 INASY

>member
-1 MKKYFT
+1 MKKYFI
-7 VLISLTLV
+7 VLMSLALV
-15 ACGGIP
+15 ACGNIP
-21 KNSSIQE
+21 QNSSIQE

-44 ASAPQNGMTPEEIV
+44 ASLPQEGMTPEEIV

-73 IAREYLIPELKDIW
+73 IAREYLIPELRDTW
-87 QPSEQIQVYEGQG
+87 QPTQQIQVYEGQG
-100 RLNTTE
+100 RLNLTQ
-106 SNSVIFTAPL
+106 SNSVVFTAPL
-116 NSVIDGRSR
+116 NSVIDDRSR

-139 KLKKVENEW
+139 KLKKVDNEW
-148 RINLDFKGL
+148 RINLDIRGL
-157 SISRADLNRSFTT
+157 LISRADLNRSFTT

-177 SSLKTLTP
+177 STLKTLTP

-209 GESLTGAVKS
+209 GENLTGAVRS
-219 AFPVGTKLA
+219 AFPVGTTLA
-228 INSVPVSNG
+228 INSVPINNG
-237 LATVSLNETVLSA
+237 LATVSLNESVLNA
-250 EPYLREV
+250 EPFLREV

-264 TLSKIPEIRTV
+264 TLSRIPEIRTV

-283 LIVPNTSIRQNITL
+283 LIVPNTPIRQSTTL
-297 WEKFLPD
+297 WEKFSPD

-312 AIQNGKIFRI
+312 AIQDGKIFRI
-322 NTESTT
+322 STELVSA
-328 PISDNYFNSGRWF
+328 ISDDYFNSGRWF

-360 KFVVQNSST
+360 KLVVQNSSA

-375 LIEGQGFRI
+375 IVEGQGFRI
-384 SHSDIFDA
+384 PHSDIFDA
-392 VWVTGVNQISVV
+392 IWITGVNQISVI
-404 QNNRVVNVSI
+404 QKNRVINVSI
-414 DGIDKQNVIDVI
+414 DGIDRQNVIDVI

-433 ALLVINTAFGTEL
+433 ALLITNTVYGTEL

-454 DQSIKIIYVRK
+454 DQNIKIINVRK
-465 LIRDGFSVAQATW
+465 LIRDGFSVTQATW
-478 QDSEIVLYLDNF
+478 QDSEYVLYLDNF
-490 SEPANIYSVD
+490 SETANIYSID
-500 TFTGFTKS
+500 SFTGVSKS
-508 LYSQIDSR
+508 LYSQIGSR
-516 NIASVINKPTYLTL
+516 NLASVIKKPTYLTL
-530 EDGTIL
+530 EDGSIL

-541 EWISRGNL
+541 EWISRGNFV
-549 INATY
+549 NATY

>member
-1 MKKYFT
+1 MKKYLT
-7 VLISLTLV
+7 ILMSLALV
-15 ACGGIP
+15 ACGNIP
-21 KNSSIQE
+21 NNSSIQE

-44 ASAPQNGMTPEEIV
+44 ASAPQKGMTPEEIV

-73 IAREYLIPELKDIW
+73 IAREYLIPEIRDVW
-87 QPSEQIQVYEGQG
+87 QPTQQIQVYEGQG
-100 RLNTTE
+100 RLNSDQ
-106 SNSVIFTAPL
+106 SNSVIFSAPL
-116 NSVIDGRSR
+116 NSVIDDSSR
-125 ITLSEPDSQLVQEF
+125 ITLSEPDSQLIQEF
-139 KLKKVENEW
+139 KLKRVENEW
-148 RINLDFKGL
+148 RIDLDFKGL
-157 SISRADLNRSFTT
+157 LISRADLNRSFTT

-209 GESLTGAVKS
+209 GENLTGAVRS
-219 AFPVGTKLA
+219 AFPVGTTLA

-237 LATVSLNETVLSA
+237 SATVSLNETVLSA

-264 TLSKIPEIRTV
+264 TLSRIPEIKTV
-275 RINVGSQS
+275 RINVGSTS
-283 LIVPNTSIRQNITL
+283 LIVPNTPIRQSTTL
-297 WEKFLPD
+297 WEKFSPD

-322 NTESTT
+322 NTELTSA
-328 PISDNYFNSGRWF
+328 ISDDYFNSGRWF

-349 NILAAVTEDRT
+349 NILGAVTEDRT
-360 KFVVQNSST
+360 KFVVQNSSS

-375 LIEGQGFRI
+375 LITGQGFRI
-384 SHSDIFDA
+384 PHSDIFDA
-392 VWVTGVNQISVV
+392 VWATGVNQISVV

-433 ALLVINTAFGTEL
+433 ALLVINTAYGTEL

-465 LIRDGFSVAQATW
+465 LIREGFSIAQATW
-478 QDSEIVLYLDNF
+478 QDSEFVLYLDNI

-500 TFTGFTKS
+500 TFTGFSKT
-508 LYSQIDSR
+508 LYSQIGSR
-516 NIASVINKPTYLTL
+516 NIASVIKKPTYLTL
-530 EDGTIL
+530 EDGSIL
-536 ERISG
+536 ERVSG

>member
-1 MKKYFT
+1 MKKH
-7 VLISLTLV
+7 LIFLVSFALV
-15 ACGGIP
+15 ACGNIP
-21 KNSSIQE
+21 TSSSIQE

-44 ASAPQNGMTPEEIV
+44 ASAPQSGMTPEEIV

-73 IAREYLIPELKDIW
+73 IARQYLIPELREVW
-87 QPSEQIQVYEGQG
+87 QPTQQIQVYEGQG
-100 RLNTTE
+100 RLNTTQ
-106 SNSVIFTAPL
+106 SNSVVFTAPL
-116 NSVIDGRSR
+116 NSVIDSRSR
-125 ITLSEPDSQLVQEF
+125 ITLSELDSQLLQEF
-139 KLKKVENEW
+139 KLKKVDNEW
-148 RINLDFKGL
+148 RIDLDFKGL
-157 SISRADLNRSFTT
+157 MISRADLNRSFTT

-177 SSLKTLTP
+177 STLKTLTP

-209 GESLTGAVKS
+209 GEYLTGAVRS
-219 AFPVGTKLA
+219 AFPVGTTLA

-237 LATVSLNETVLSA
+237 LATVTLNETVLSA

-264 TLSKIPEIRTV
+264 TLSKIPEIRSV

-283 LIVPNTSIRQNITL
+283 LIVPNTPIRQSTTL
-297 WEKFLPD
+297 WEKFSPD
-304 SNREADAL
+304 TNREKDAL
-312 AIQNGKIFRI
+312 AIQNGKIFSI
-322 NTESTT
+322 STELVSA
-328 PISDNYFNSGRWF
+328 ISDNYFNSGRWF
-341 AATANRDE
+341 AATANRE
-349 NILAAVTEDRT
+349 ESILAAVTEDRT
-360 KFVVQNSST
+360 KFVVQNSSS
-369 ETPRRV
+369 ESPRRV

-384 SHSDIFDA
+384 PHSDIFDA

-404 QNNRVVNVSI
+404 QNNRAINVSI
-414 DGIDKQNVIDVI
+414 DGLDKQNVIDVI

-433 ALLVINTAFGTEL
+433 ALLIVNTAYGTEL

-454 DQSIKIIYVRK
+454 DQSVKIINVRK
-465 LIRDGFSVAQATW
+465 LIRDGFSVTQATW
-478 QDSEIVLYLDNF
+478 QDSEFVLYLDNI

-500 TFTGFTKS
+500 TFTGFSTT
-508 LYSQIDSR
+508 LYSQIGSI
-516 NIASVINKPTYLTL
+516 NIASVVKKPTFLTL
-530 EDGTIL
+530 QDGSTL

-541 EWISRGNL
+541 EWISRGNF

>member
-1 MKKYFT
+1 MKKYFI
-7 VLISLTLV
+7 VLISLALV
-15 ACGGIP
+15 ACGNIP

-44 ASAPQNGMTPEEIV
+44 ASVPQEGMTPEEIV

-73 IAREYLIPELKDIW
+73 IAREYLIPELRDIW
-87 QPSEQIQVYEGQG
+87 QPTQQIQVYEGQG
-100 RLNTTE
+100 RLSSNQ
-106 SNSVIFTAPL
+106 SNSVVFTAPL
-116 NSVIDGRSR
+116 NSVIDDRSR

-139 KLKKVENEW
+139 KLKKVEDEW
-148 RINLDFKGL
+148 RINLDIKGL
-157 SISRADLNRSFTT
+157 LISRADLNRSFTT

-209 GESLTGAVKS
+209 GENLAGAVRS
-219 AFPVGTKLA
+219 AFPVGTTLA
-228 INSVPVSNG
+228 INSVPINNG
-237 LATVSLNETVLSA
+237 LATVSLNESVLNA
-250 EPYLREV
+250 EPFLREV

-264 TLSKIPEIRTV
+264 TLSRIPEIRTV

-283 LIVPNTSIRQNITL
+283 LIVPNTPIRQSMTL
-297 WEKFLPD
+297 WEKFSPD

-312 AIQNGKIFRI
+312 AIQDGKIFRI
-322 NTESTT
+322 STELVSA
-328 PISDNYFNSGRWF
+328 ISDDYFNSGRWF
-341 AATANRDE
+341 AATTNRDE
-349 NILAAVTEDRT
+349 NILSAVTEDRT
-360 KFVVQNSST
+360 KLVVQNSTAS
-369 ETPRRV
+369 TPRRV
-375 LIEGQGFRI
+375 IVEGQGFRI
-384 SHSDIFDA
+384 PHSDIFDA
-392 VWVTGVNQISVV
+392 IWVTGVNQISVIRK
-404 QNNRVVNVSI
+404 NRVINVSI

-433 ALLVINTAFGTEL
+433 ALLITNTVYGTEL

-454 DQSIKIIYVRK
+454 DQSIKIINVRK
-465 LIRDGFSVAQATW
+465 LVRDGFSVAQATW
-478 QDSEIVLYLDNF
+478 QDSEYVLYLDNF
-490 SEPANIYSVD
+490 SEPANIYSID
-500 TFTGFTKS
+500 SFTGVSKS
-508 LYSQIDSR
+508 LYSQIGSR
-516 NIASVINKPTYLTL
+516 NLASVIKKPTYLTL
-530 EDGTIL
+530 EGGSIL

-541 EWISRGNL
+541 EWISRGNF
-549 INATY
+549 INASY